1 MASSKSTPCFAR
13 FAAAFSRSQTNSSIR
28 RNYSIPRPRRLCL
41 THVESAPLA
50 VTMESTKTRDPQQG
64 AALMKR
70 TTKYVALDVHQATT
84 VASVREES
92 GRVIAR
98 SVLPTDS
105 GALTEF
111 VRGMRGA
118 RHVTFEEGTQAQ
130 WLYELLAP
138 PVDRVVVCDRR
149 GAPRQGNKGDQVDA
163 DQLSELLRRG
173 ALRAVYH
180 GSADRAT
187 LKELTRTY
195 RNLVEDATRVM
206 LRLKALFRA
215 RGIATAG
222 TAVYH
227 PRHRA
232 RWLAQL
238 LEDGARFRATALYA
252 ELDVLRQ
259 LRPKAKAAMVTEAR
273 RDPAWRVLRT
283 IPFLGPVRVALLLAT
298 MQTPW
303 RFRTKRH
310 LWAYAGL
317 AVVTRSS
324 ADYTLVAGA
333 PVRRRRAPLT
343 RGLNRNHNRVLKDVF
358 KGAATAATAR
368 PGPLQDFYHS
378 VVARGTREELAR
390 LTLTRKLAALTLR
403 LWKKGERY
411 DPTKLASSAW
421 SDRSVL

>member
-1 MASSKSTPCFAR
+1 MRKQTAPPIRNNRETSSRKPSGLIAQDVSAPQSATPN
-13 FAAAFSRSQTNSSIR
+13 SVLDNRSHR
-28 RNYSIPRPRRLCL
+28 

-50 VTMESTKTRDPQQG
+50 VTMESTKTRGPQQG

-84 VASVREES
+84 VASVREDS

-98 SVLPTDS
+98 SVLPTDR

-138 PVDRVVVCDRR
+138 LVDRVVVCDRR

-195 RNLVEDATRVM
+195 RNLVEDSTRVM

-215 RGIATAG
+215 RGIPTAG
-222 TAVYH
+222 TAGYH
-227 PRHRA
+227 SRHRA
-232 RWLAQL
+232 HWLARL
-238 LEDGARFRATALYA
+238 LEAGARFRAEALYA
-252 ELDVLRQ
+252 ELDVLRT

-273 RDPAWRVLRT
+273 RDPAWPVLRT
-283 IPFLGPVRVALLLAT
+283 IPFLGSVRVALLLAT

-303 RFRTKRH
+303 RFRNKRQ
-310 LWAYAGL
+310 LW
-317 AVVTRSS
+317 
-324 ADYTLVAGA
+324 
-333 PVRRRRAPLT
+333 
-343 RGLNRNHNRVLKDVF
+343 
-358 KGAATAATAR
+358 
-368 PGPLQDFYHS
+368 
-378 VVARGTREELAR
+378 
-390 LTLTRKLAALTLR
+390 
-403 LWKKGERY
+403 
-411 DPTKLASSAW
+411 
-421 SDRSVL
+421 

>member
-1 MASSKSTPCFAR
+1 MRLFAR
-13 FAAAFSRSQTNSSIR
+13 VAMAEELDNRLAFTDGERVAFGPWWFEQQATANYHVRRATNEQCGRQGTVLDLREAIEHQGSR
-28 RNYSIPRPRRLCL
+28 L
-41 THVESAPLA
+41 THVESAPPA
-50 VTMESTKTRDPQQG
+50 ATIESTKTCGPQQG

-70 TTKYVALDVHQATT
+70 TTKYVAFDVHQATT

-138 PVDRVVVCDRR
+138 LVDRVIVCDRR

-163 DQLSELLRRG
+163 DHLSELLRRG

-238 LEDGARFRATALYA
+238 LEGGARFRAEALYA

-259 LRPKAKAAMVTEAR
+259 LRPKAKAVMVTEAR
-273 RDPAWRVLRT
+273 QDPAWRVLRT

-303 RFRTKRH
+303 RFRTKRQ
-310 LWAYAGL
+310 LWAYA
-317 AVVTRSS
+317 
-324 ADYTLVAGA
+324 
-333 PVRRRRAPLT
+333 
-343 RGLNRNHNRVLKDVF
+343 
-358 KGAATAATAR
+358 
-368 PGPLQDFYHS
+368 
-378 VVARGTREELAR
+378 ELA
-390 LTLTRKLAALTLR
+390 
-403 LWKKGERY
+403 
-411 DPTKLASSAW
+411 
-421 SDRSVL
+421 

>member
-1 MASSKSTPCFAR
+1 M
-13 FAAAFSRSQTNSSIR
+13 
-28 RNYSIPRPRRLCL
+28 
-41 THVESAPLA
+41 
-50 VTMESTKTRDPQQG
+50 
-64 AALMKR
+64 
-70 TTKYVALDVHQATT
+70 
-84 VASVREES
+84 
-92 GRVIAR
+92 IAR
-98 SVLPTDS
+98 SVVPTDA

-111 VRGMRGA
+111 VRGMRGT

-138 PVDRVVVCDRR
+138 LVDRVVVCDRR

-195 RNLVEDATRVM
+195 RNLVEDSTRVM

-215 RGIATAG
+215 RGIPTAG

-227 PRHRA
+227 SRHRA
-232 RWLAQL
+232 HWLARL
-238 LEDGARFRATALYA
+238 LEAGARFRAEALYA
-252 ELDVLRQ
+252 ELDVLRK

-273 RDPAWRVLRT
+273 RDPAWPVLRT
-283 IPFLGPVRVALLLAT
+283 IPFLGSVRVALLLAT

-324 ADYTLVAGA
+324 ADYTIVAGQA
-333 PVRRRRAPLT
+333 VRRRRSPMT

-368 PGPLQDFYHS
+368 PGPLQAFYRS

-411 DPTKLASSAW
+411 DPTKLTTPA
-421 SDRSVL
+421 R